1 MMPLLIPY
9 QVTCKIQGISL
20 AFYKYNRLEPLAGH
34 RLYKE
39 TKNILNMNKEIG
51 MLLSKKELLCTSE
64 VGKSNNYY
72 NHTYTF

>member
-9 QVTCKIQGISL
+9 QVTCKIQGISM
-20 AFYKYNRLEPLAGH
+20 AFYKYSRLEPLAGH

-39 TKNILNMNKEIG
+39 RKNMNKEIG
-51 MLLSKKELLCTSE
+51 ILLSKKELICTSE